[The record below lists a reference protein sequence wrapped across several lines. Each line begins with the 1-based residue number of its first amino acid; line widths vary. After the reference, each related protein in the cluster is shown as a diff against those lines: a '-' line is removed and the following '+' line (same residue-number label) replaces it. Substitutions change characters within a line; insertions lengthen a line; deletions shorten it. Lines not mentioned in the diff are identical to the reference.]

1 MEATLSSL
9 DYDPGIVSIG
19 KKDAFKLA
27 LILNKYSPLKPMF
40 DQVFNFVKVFFY
52 WQKLEVQICFILVLG
67 SD

>member
-27 LILNKYSPLKPMF
+27 VILNKYSPLKPMF
-40 DQVFNFVKVFFY
+40 DQVSNLVKVFFY
-52 WQKLEVQICFILVLG
+52 IGKV
-67 SD
+67 